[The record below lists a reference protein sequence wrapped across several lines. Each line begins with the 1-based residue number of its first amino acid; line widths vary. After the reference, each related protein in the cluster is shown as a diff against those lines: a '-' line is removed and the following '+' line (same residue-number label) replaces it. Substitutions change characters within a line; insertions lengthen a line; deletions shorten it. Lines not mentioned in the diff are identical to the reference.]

1 MRRLKIMHET
11 RYDFAAEVQL
21 APHQVMIRPREGHDI
36 RSESSEL
43 DITPAHQRRWHR
55 DIYDNSVLT
64 IDFDAPA
71 SSLSIVS
78 TVVIQHYN
86 EQPLDFVVDDD
97 VVDYPVHYA
106 VSALPVLVPYLDA
119 CETNEAAVRDWLAH
133 FWQPGDSIQTYA
145 LLESI
150 CKGIKEQMKYQVREE
165 PGVQA
170 PSQTL
175 ALGSGSCRDFAWL
188 FIAATR
194 MLGLAARFVSGYLYV
209 PSADG
214 QDLSTHAW
222 AEVYLPGAGWKGFD
236 PTIGALAGPDH
247 IAVASAR
254 RPESVPPV
262 AGSFI
267 GPADT
272 KPAMTVKV
280 QVSLLEPANN

>member
-1 MRRLKIMHET
+1 MRRLKITHET
-11 RYDFAAEVQL
+11 RYDFAAEVTL
-21 APHQVMIRPREGHDI
+21 GPHQLLIRPREGHDI
-36 RSESSEL
+36 RIESSTL
-43 DITPAHQRRWHR
+43 DITPVHQRRWHR

-64 IDFDAPA
+64 VDFDAPTQ
-71 SSLSIVS
+71 SLGIVS

-86 EQPLDFVVDDD
+86 EQPLDFVVDED
-97 VVDYPVHYA
+97 VVDYPLHYA

-119 CETNEAAVRDWLAH
+119 CETNEAAVRDWLVQ
-133 FWQPGDSIQTYA
+133 FWQPGDSIQTFA

-150 CKGIKEQMKYQVREE
+150 CRGIKEKMQYQVREE

-175 ALGSGSCRDFAWL
+175 SLGSGSCRDFAWL

-209 PSADG
+209 PAADG

-262 AGSFI
+262 AGSFV
-267 GPADT
+267 GPADS
-272 KPAMTVKV
+272 KAAMTVRV
-280 QVSLLEPANN
+280 QVSLLDATSA

>member
-1 MRRLKIMHET
+1 MRRLKIRHET
-11 RYDFAAEVQL
+11 QYDFDTEVTL
-21 APHQVMIRPREGHDI
+21 GPHQLLIRPREGHDI
-36 RSESSEL
+36 RLESSEL
-43 DITPAHQRRWHR
+43 EITPVHQRRWHR

-64 IDFDAPA
+64 VDFEAPTK
-71 SSLSIVS
+71 SLSIVS
-78 TVVIQHYN
+78 SVVIQHFN
-86 EQPLDFVVDDD
+86 AQPLDFVVDDD
-97 VVDYPVHYA
+97 VVDYPVHYS
-106 VSALPVLVPYLDA
+106 VTALPVLVPYLAA
-119 CETNEAAVRDWLAH
+119 CETNEAPVREWLAQ
-133 FWQPGDSIQTYA
+133 FWKVGDEIQTFA

-150 CKGIKEQMKYQVREE
+150 STHIKEKMKYQVREE

-170 PSQTL
+170 PSETL

-194 MLGLAARFVSGYLYV
+194 ILGLAARFVSGYLYV

-236 PTIGALAGPDH
+236 PTIGALAGLDH
-247 IAVASAR
+247 IAIASSR

-262 AGSFI
+262 AGSFV

-272 KPAMTVKV
+272 KSTMKVAV
-280 QVSLLEPANN
+280 QVSLLEPLA